1 MTGPISRN
9 RLLGSLKEAASWP
22 GADRNTV
29 VTLATTLVA
38 ARADAEGSR
47 YFQDLSERNPADA
60 TAQALAGFF
69 AVRAGQD
76 VAAALTTLDKTATM
90 DLGLPQYFRGLALA
104 GLLPGAGPSEAGHA
118 ADAGRADQVI
128 ADLEFVL
135 AVRDQFPVL
144 LLRAAYQGLARAYQA
159 LGRDEEA
166 AEALQRSGL
175 GPAGADRPPV
185 FTSFSV
191 TARDGIRLSAPGALN
206 PAPDVHVAQ
215 SYDFGDFAFIQT
227 SAGVVAIDAG
237 TSPDRVRAAMAD
249 LGLTDQAPFSHLI
262 LTHAHLDHTGGSEAV
277 RGPDTQ
283 VIACAGFPAEAER
296 QRHWNPPFRYL
307 TGTEIFEDPGA
318 SPAFD
323 VQPDRLISER
333 TSVVVGDTEFVLIPV
348 RGGETPDALMVH
360 LPASGLLFTGDAL
373 MPYLGVPFTAEGSP
387 ERLLETLR
395 SIRELAPRQLIAGH
409 TTLTENFTIE
419 TLTGLEPALTELHE
433 FALARIG
440 ENMPLPNILDAG
452 YLPALLRD
460 HPAAVVPY
468 LVSRDD
474 FIARL
479 YHQRTG
485 YWQPD
490 GQGLDP
496 RSAEENSG
504 GSGPARRGKGR
515 RLRHRRGHPGRPGR
529 PGPRPGHPHPGP
541 APPSRQPRASRAP
554 ASGSGPADGAAPPV
568 VRSVRLPG
576 LRRTGWRRAPPG
588 PIAATCST
596 GRPAACRLASQP
608 RRQRPSPAP
617 PAT

>member
-1 MTGPISRN
+1 MTGPISRD

-29 VTLATTLVA
+29 VTLAAALVA
-38 ARADAEGSR
+38 ARADAEGSS

-76 VAAALTTLDKTATM
+76 VAAALTTLDKAAAM

-104 GLLPGAGPSEAGHA
+104 GLLPGAGPSGAGLAA
-118 ADAGRADQVI
+118 ADTGRADQVI

-135 AVRDQFPVL
+135 AVRDQFPVV

-159 LGRDEEA
+159 LGRDDEA

-191 TARDGIRLSAPGALN
+191 TARDGIRVSVPRALS
-206 PAPDVHVAQ
+206 PAPDVHVAL

-237 TSPDRVRAAMAD
+237 ISPDRVRAAMAD
-249 LGLTDQAPFSHLI
+249 LGLTDQAPVSHLI
-262 LTHAHLDHTGGSEAV
+262 LTHAHLDHTGGTEAL

-283 VIACAGFPAEAER
+283 VIASAGFPAQAER

-348 RGGETPDALMVH
+348 RGGETPDALMVY

-387 ERLLETLR
+387 EGLLETLR
-395 SIRELAPRQLIAGH
+395 YIRELAPQQLIQGH

-419 TLTGLEPALTELHE
+419 ALTGLEPALTELHE
-433 FALARIG
+433 FALARIDQ
-440 ENMPLPNILDAG
+440 NMPLPNILDVG

-468 LVSRDD
+468 LVTRDD

-496 RSAEENSG
+496 RSAEETAAALDLLAG
-504 GSGPARRGKGR
+504 EKADAFVAAAATLAGQGDLALALDILTPGL
-515 RLRHRRGHPGRPGR
+515 LRHPGSRELAELRQAVLVRLMEQRPQLSDPFGFLVY
-529 PGPRPGHPHPGP
+529 
-541 APPSRQPRASRAP
+541 AELA
-554 ASGSGPADGAAPPV
+554 GAELPPV
-568 VRSVRLPG
+568 R
-576 LRRTGWRRAPPG
+576 
-588 PIAATCST
+588 
-596 GRPAACRLASQP
+596 
-608 RRQRPSPAP
+608 
-617 PAT
+617 